1 MKRAFFLVLLLTCL
15 PVWALQELPFDSQ
28 LSGSIQETFFEGP
41 GIAETKIALFEAQIQ
56 KRRHEIV
63 TAISRNHLL
72 RERKKPE
79 KLEEEL
85 ANEELIRLYDLILN
99 DLNLMRSAAS
109 MTEAQLIAYRILEME
124 YSTLVE
130 GVRPIVEIGLN
141 YIPNILKRWKIKKKT
156 PALAEASNLHD
167 PESGL
172 YYSPNELDQLKI
184 DGFDISQLDPAVETS
199 FWTKRE
205 IKNLNVDDISQGKLR
220 LYEDI
225 AINFPDGVAEYKKVR
240 KTQTKPKIDVVAV
253 VNGKKQTFKIKVGA
267 EVHSEITAG
276 LLMATLGY
284 NIDMSRY
291 ARDFKMI
298 LPKKV
303 KFRDVKKEWNSYFQ
317 NYSRSVI

>member
-1 MKRAFFLVLLLTCL
+1 LKRAFFLVLLLTCL

-28 LSGSIQETFFEGP
+28 LSGSIQETFFEDP

-184 DGFDISQLDPAVETS
+184 DGFDISELDPAVETS

-205 IKNLNVDDISQGKLR
+205 IKNLNVDDISKGKLR